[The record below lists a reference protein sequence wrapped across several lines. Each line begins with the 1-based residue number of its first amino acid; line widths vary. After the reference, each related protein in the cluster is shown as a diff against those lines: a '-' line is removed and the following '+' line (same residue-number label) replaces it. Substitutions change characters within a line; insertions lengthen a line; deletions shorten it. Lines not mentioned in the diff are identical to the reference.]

1 MLTDREI
8 VAALVHNGVSQAQ
21 AQRQLK
27 ERDKHIRDTA
37 LRSKA
42 RRDRIAI
49 ATLSALL
56 IKSSDADVKPA
67 DFAQGAV
74 AQADALIAELDK

>member
-8 VAALVHNGVSQAQ
+8 VDALVSTGMNRLQALSK
-21 AQRQLK
+21 LK
-27 ERDKHIRDTA
+27 ARDEHIRTTA

>member
-8 VAALVHNGVSQAQ
+8 VDALVSTGMNRLQALSKLK
-21 AQRQLK
+21 QRD
-27 ERDKHIRDTA
+27 EHIRTTA

>member
-8 VAALVHNGVSQAQ
+8 VDALVSTGMNRLQALSK
-21 AQRQLK
+21 LK
-27 ERDKHIRDTA
+27 ARDEHIRATA

>member
-1 MLTDREI
+1 MNRLQ
-8 VAALVHNGVSQAQ
+8 ALSK
-21 AQRQLK
+21 LK
-27 ERDKHIRDTA
+27 ARDEAIRASA